1 MLSPTA
7 EDAMPRLQDLL
18 FGIWG
23 AALLILI
30 TFHMGV
36 VVLALLG
43 AFACGSIYLLAGM
56 LPPRDQGFL
65 QRVSTTAFLAIVLA
79 SLVLIVPG
87 TLGASHPA
95 LRTPV
100 LLIAG
105 LLPLAA
111 LVFEVLRTPRILQG
125 ILRRLGQR

>member
-1 MLSPTA
+1 
-7 EDAMPRLQDLL
+7 MPRLQDLL

-23 AALLILI
+23 VVLLILI

-36 VVLALLG
+36 AVLALLG
-43 AFACGSIYLLAGM
+43 AFACGSVYLFAGM

-65 QRVSTTAFLAIVLA
+65 ERVSTTTFLAIVLA
-79 SLVLIVPG
+79 SLVLIAPG
-87 TLGASHPA
+87 TLGASRTD

-100 LLIAG
+100 LVIAG

-111 LVFEVLRTPRILQG
+111 IVFEVLRTPRILRG
-125 ILRRLGQR
+125 ILRCLGQR